1 MDRVATKGGAR
12 LESLHQQ
19 RCLDPRLSKEGG
31 GIAGEVGSGAMLR
44 AVMVTA
50 VGPGWRFKR
59 RGGFTCIPL

>member
-1 MDRVATKGGAR
+1 MILDRGCDVGGVVDRVTTKGGAR

-44 AVMVTA
+44 AVIVT
-50 VGPGWRFKR
+50 VK
-59 RGGFTCIPL
+59 